1 MKAITLCILSFI
13 SILGYSQETYL
24 HKIATKKSISLY
36 RLETIQDS
44 LLKNSKLYNKES
56 ITTKIDVPHHVLI
69 LGLNHKAPEHFEVS
83 IVNKEGKEFL
93 HKAIDF
99 DPSKHDYTFDI
110 HSLTPGFYYL
120 RIYSEK
126 TFLIRNFL
134 LQK

>member
-1 MKAITLCILSFI
+1 MRAITLCILSFI

-24 HKIATKKSISLY
+24 HKIASKKSISLN

-44 LLKNSKLYNKES
+44 LLKNSKLYFKES
-56 ITTKIDVPHHVLI
+56 ISTKVDVPNHILM
-69 LGLNHKAPEHFEVS
+69 LGLNHKTPEHFEVS
-83 IVNKEGKEFL
+83 IINKDGKEFL
-93 HKAIDF
+93 HKSIDF